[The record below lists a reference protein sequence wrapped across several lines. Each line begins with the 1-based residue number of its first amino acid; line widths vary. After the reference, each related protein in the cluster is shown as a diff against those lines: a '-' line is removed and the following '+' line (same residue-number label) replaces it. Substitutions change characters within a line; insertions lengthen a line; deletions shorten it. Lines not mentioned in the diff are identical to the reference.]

1 MKRSNLA
8 ILLATMIGAVAV
20 PGGAWACDGPAGAA
34 VAISYNGSTYT
45 VTNISKVPLQV
56 TFNAFGS
63 TFTLSLAPGQSG
75 VPQGGGLFNLPMHGY
90 QTCIAVVTPS
100 R

>member
-1 MKRSNLA
+1 MKRTLMLA
-8 ILLATMIGAVAV
+8 MMLGGIAV
-20 PGGAWACDGPAGAA
+20 PGCAWACGGPAGAA
-34 VAISYNGSTYT
+34 VALSYNGSTYT

-56 TFNAFGS
+56 TFAAFGTTYS
-63 TFTLSLAPGQSG
+63 MSLAPGQSG

-90 QTCIAVVTPS
+90 QSCTAVVVPT